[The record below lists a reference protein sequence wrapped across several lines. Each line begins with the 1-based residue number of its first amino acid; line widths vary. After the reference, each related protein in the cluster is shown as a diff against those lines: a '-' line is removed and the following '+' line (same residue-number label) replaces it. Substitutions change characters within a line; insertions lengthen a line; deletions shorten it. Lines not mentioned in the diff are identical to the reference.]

1 MYIMKNSK
9 RKILLLEDDEL
20 FASTLQDYLD
30 ESNFNVDVA
39 KDGEEALD
47 KSYKNC
53 YDLYLFDINVPKLNG
68 FELLKNLREHGVKT
82 PTIFLTSYNDDATL
96 NKCFSYG
103 CDDYIKKPF
112 KVTELILRINAVL
125 RRTSRVLN
133 KVKIA
138 KTTYY
143 DYTDRKVFSND
154 KEVPLSI
161 KMVQLLELM
170 IENNNKTIINQ
181 EIIDRLWSSY
191 EEHSEGSIRLYI
203 TKIRAIVG
211 KEKILNI
218 KKVGYAIKNIICDE

>member
-1 MYIMKNSK
+1 MDKSK

-20 FASTLQDYLD
+20 FASTLLDYLE
-30 ESNFNVDVA
+30 ESNFDVDVA
-39 KDGEEALD
+39 NDGEEALN
-47 KSYKNC
+47 KSYENR

-68 FELLKNLREHGVKT
+68 CELLKQLRDNGIKI
-82 PTIFLTSYNDDATL
+82 PTIFLTSHKDDSIL
-96 NKCFSYG
+96 NKCFSNG

-112 KVTELILRINAVL
+112 NVTELILRINAVL

-138 KTTYY
+138 PSTYY
-143 DYTDRKVFSND
+143 DYNSRKVFCND
-154 KEVPLSI
+154 EEIPLSM
-161 KMVQLLELM
+161 KMLQLLELF

-211 KEKILNI
+211 KEKIRNI
-218 KKVGYAIKNIICDE
+218 KKVGYAISNIVYDE